1 MRYYISRKYGKQDLF
16 FNILKLLIEISLKP
30 RKTEEKQMAKYTS
43 DIKEKAVVAAKTGM
57 HLKEIQRTIG
67 PNPKATL
74 RYLAKLGIDY
84 KKLVEQLK
92 AQGKG
97 PQTTVQISKQKADA
111 KAAVKTNSPQPVV
124 KPTH

>member
-1 MRYYISRKYGKQDLF
+1 
-16 FNILKLLIEISLKP
+16 
-30 RKTEEKQMAKYTS
+30 MAKYTS
-43 DIKEKAVVAAKTGM
+43 DIKEKAVAAAKTGM

-92 AQGKG
+92 AMGKA
-97 PQTTVQISKQKADA
+97 PQTTVQISKARVEA
-111 KAAVKTNSPQPVV
+111 KAALKTATQV
-124 KPTH
+124 KPSN